1 MSVESASVATE
12 VVDPLHGGHT
22 SLAPNALGLQ
32 QVLFCIVTGC
42 APIAAM
48 LFNDPWAVYGA
59 GWAAPSAFIVATVA
73 FFVFSIGYV
82 QMAKKVTAAGGFYSF
97 VSHGF
102 GQVAGMGTAILI
114 AGCYIFFSAGVAGV
128 TAYFLN
134 ATMQDWVGWGPSVI
148 LIEFATLAL
157 MLAFAYLHI
166 ELTAK
171 VLGFFLAIEITALLV
186 FSFASMFQPQS
197 GLHFSSLAPWHLFD
211 GKANGSEAV
220 FGAGTLGVGFFGA
233 FWSWIGFE
241 MAPNYAE
248 ESREPKKI
256 MGPATYITVIGLG
269 ILYTFVTWMLVVAWG
284 ASHIADGVN
293 QQFTG
298 KIASVFYPQ
307 TDRVFGLDLG
317 SASLLT
323 RAFQLT
329 IVTGSF
335 ACQLAFFNTSTRYLF
350 SMGREGVL
358 PSQLGRTHRKHHSPH
373 VAATVVAALVG
384 LIMAGFLWKDHSTL
398 GALLK
403 LGTWA
408 PMMGNIGILAIMGL
422 VSLAIIRYFL
432 AADSERVVGG
442 RIFSVVIAPLLATV
456 AMVFTTYLLIKNRT
470 TLGGAQGVIFVDYMW
485 LWPLLLFAVG
495 IVIALVYRSRDPA
508 RYQGIGRYLHEDI
521 AVAEKTA

>member
-1 MSVESASVATE
+1 MSVESASPSAE
-12 VVDPLHGGHT
+12 IVDPLHGGHQ
-22 SLAPNALGLQ
+22 SLATNALGLP

-48 LFNDPWAVYGA
+48 LFNDPWAVYGG

-82 QMAKKVTAAGGFYSF
+82 QMAKRVTAAGGFYSF

-102 GQVAGMGTAILI
+102 GQVLGMGTAVLI

-128 TAYFLN
+128 TAYFTN
-134 ATMQDWVGWGPSVI
+134 ATLQDWVGWGPPVWLVEVVTLAI
-148 LIEFATLAL
+148 MATL
-157 MLAFAYLHI
+157 AYLHI

-171 VLGFFLAIEITALLV
+171 VLGFFLLIEVTALVV
-186 FSFASMFQPQS
+186 FSFAALFQTKS
-197 GLHFSSLAPWHLFD
+197 GLHLSSLAPWKLFD
-211 GKANGSEAV
+211 GKGNGSQAV

-248 ESREPKKI
+248 ESREPKRI
-256 MGPATYITVIGLG
+256 MGPATYISVIGLG

-284 ASHIADGVN
+284 AGHIADGVN

-335 ACQLAFFNTSTRYLF
+335 ACQLAFFNTATRYLF

-358 PSQLGRTHRKHHSPH
+358 PKQLGRTHRVHRSPY
-373 VAATVVAALVG
+373 VAATTVAGLVG
-384 LIMAGFLWKDHSTL
+384 LIMAGFLLKDHSTL

-408 PMMGNIGILAIMGL
+408 PMMGNIGILSVMAL

-432 AADSERVVGG
+432 ASPSEQVVGG
-442 RIFSVVIAPLLATV
+442 RVFSVVVAPVLATG

-470 TLGGAQGVIFVDYMW
+470 TLGGGKGVIFVDYMW
-485 LWPLLLFAVG
+485 VWPLLLFVLGVA
-495 IVIALVYRSRDPA
+495 IALIYRSSDPG
-508 RYQGIGRYLHEDI
+508 RYQGIGRYLHED
-521 AVAEKTA
+521 VPDSTT

>member
-1 MSVESASVATE
+1 
-12 VVDPLHGGHT
+12 
-22 SLAPNALGLQ
+22 
-32 QVLFCIVTGC
+32 
-42 APIAAM
+42 
-48 LFNDPWAVYGA
+48 
-59 GWAAPSAFIVATVA
+59 
-73 FFVFSIGYV
+73 
-82 QMAKKVTAAGGFYSF
+82 
-97 VSHGF
+97 
-102 GQVAGMGTAILI
+102 
-114 AGCYIFFSAGVAGV
+114 
-128 TAYFLN
+128 
-134 ATMQDWVGWGPSVI
+134 
-148 LIEFATLAL
+148 
-157 MLAFAYLHI
+157 
-166 ELTAK
+166 
-171 VLGFFLAIEITALLV
+171 
-186 FSFASMFQPQS
+186 
-197 GLHFSSLAPWHLFD
+197 
-211 GKANGSEAV
+211 
-220 FGAGTLGVGFFGA
+220 
-233 FWSWIGFE
+233 
-241 MAPNYAE
+241 
-248 ESREPKKI
+248 

-269 ILYTFVTWMLVVAWG
+269 VLYTFVTWMLVVAWG

-335 ACQLAFFNTSTRYLF
+335 ACQLAFFDTSTRYLF

-373 VAATVVAALVG
+373 VAATAVAALVG
-384 LIMAGFLWKDHSTL
+384 LIIAGFLWKDHSTL

-408 PMMGNIGILAIMGL
+408 PMTGNIGILAIMGL

-521 AVAEKTA
+521 AVAEKAA